1 MCFGKRTDDPSSRK
15 NEEIDRQLRL
25 DKKRAER
32 EVKLLLLGAGE
43 SGKSTVL
50 KQMRV
55 IHAGGFSK
63 AERKQWRVVIFNNLI
78 NAFEI
83 IFSAM
88 QEQGITFD
96 SPESTVSSAQIR
108 RMPKYSELILREP
121 EIGPEDAMPH
131 DCLRALTSLWQDKN
145 IQNAILKGNEYALHD
160 NLSYYFVNIERLF
173 TKDYLP
179 TDQDILRTR
188 LRTTGIS
195 ETIFDLGNLT
205 YRMFDVGGQRSE
217 RKKWIHVFDNVQVV
231 LFLVAISGYDHV
243 LVEDRNGNQMHEA
256 LMLFESISNSKY
268 FEKSA
273 LILFL
278 NKVDLFREKLIAG
291 TSPINKHFPDYYGKP
306 DDIEAG
312 QEFFANKFRNLVRQ
326 PKKEVY
332 VHYTTATDTDLLK
345 KTMASVQDMIVQRN
359 LNALIL

>member
-1 MCFGKRTDDPSSRK
+1 VSHLTHVKR
-15 NEEIDRQLRL
+15 
-25 DKKRAER
+25 
-32 EVKLLLLGAGE
+32 
-43 SGKSTVL
+43 
-50 KQMRV
+50 
-55 IHAGGFSK
+55 
-63 AERKQWRVVIFNNLI
+63 
-78 NAFEI
+78 
-83 IFSAM
+83 
-88 QEQGITFD
+88 
-96 SPESTVSSAQIR
+96 
-108 RMPKYSELILREP
+108 YSELVNAAPDIGTEEP
-121 EIGPEDAMPH
+121 MPEEF
-131 DCLRALTSLWQDKN
+131 LTAFNSLWVDKGV
-145 IQNAILKGNEYALHD
+145 QLTILKGNQYALHD
-160 NLSYYFVNIERLF
+160 NLSYFFQDIERLF
-173 TKDYLP
+173 QKDFLP

-195 ETIFDLGNLT
+195 ETIFELGNLT
-205 YRMFDVGGQRSE
+205 YKMVDVGGQRSE

-278 NKVDLFREKLIAG
+278 NKIDLFREKIAG
-291 TSPINKHFPDYYGKP
+291 GMSPISKVFPDYTGQP
-306 DDIEAG
+306 TDIEAG
-312 QEFFANKFRNLVRQ
+312 MEFFANKFRNLVRQ

-332 VHYTTATDTDLLK
+332 VHYTNATDTDLLK

>member
-1 MCFGKRTDDPSSRK
+1 LQR
-15 NEEIDRQLRL
+15 
-25 DKKRAER
+25 
-32 EVKLLLLGAGE
+32 
-43 SGKSTVL
+43 
-50 KQMRV
+50 
-55 IHAGGFSK
+55 
-63 AERKQWRVVIFNNLI
+63 
-78 NAFEI
+78 
-83 IFSAM
+83 
-88 QEQGITFD
+88 
-96 SPESTVSSAQIR
+96 
-108 RMPKYSELILREP
+108 YSELVNAAPDIGTEESMP
-121 EIGPEDAMPH
+121 EEFLTAFN
-131 DCLRALTSLWQDKN
+131 CLWADKGVQLT
-145 IQNAILKGNEYALHD
+145 ILKGNQYALHD
-160 NLSYYFVNIERLF
+160 NLSYFFQDIERLF
-173 TKDYLP
+173 VRDFLP

-195 ETIFDLGNLT
+195 ETIFELGNLT
-205 YRMFDVGGQRSE
+205 YKMVDVGGQRSE

-278 NKVDLFREKLIAG
+278 NKIDLFREKIAG
-291 TSPINKHFPDYYGKP
+291 GMSPINKVFPDYTGQAN
-306 DDIEAG
+306 DIEAG
-312 QEFFANKFRNLVRQ
+312 MEFFANKFRNLVRQ

-332 VHYTTATDTDLLK
+332 VHYTNATDTDLLK

>member
-1 MCFGKRTDDPSSRK
+1 MCFGRKPSAADPDSRK
-15 NEEIDRQLRL
+15 NAEIEKTLRVE
-25 DKKRAER
+25 KKKAER

-50 KQMRV
+50 KQMR
-55 IHAGGFSK
+55 IINAGGFQSL
-63 AERKQWRVVIFNNLI
+63 ERKTWRATIFNNLVS
-78 NAFEI
+78 AFQTI
-83 IFSAM
+83 YAAM
-88 QEQGITFD
+88 QEDDTDFED
-96 SPESTVSSAQIR
+96 DNNIR
-108 RMPKYSELILREP
+108 NSELINAAPDIGTDEP
-121 EIGPEDAMPH
+121 MPEEFLGAFN
-131 DCLRALTSLWQDKN
+131 CLWADKGVQLT
-145 IQNAILKGNEYALHD
+145 ILKGNQYALHD
-160 NLSYYFVNIERLF
+160 NLNYFFQDIDRLF
-173 TKDYLP
+173 QKDFLP

-195 ETIFDLGNLT
+195 ETIFELGNLT
-205 YRMFDVGGQRSE
+205 YKMVDVGGQRSE

-278 NKVDLFREKLIAG
+278 NKIDLFAEKIAG
-291 TSPINKHFPDYYGKP
+291 GMSPINKIFPDYTGGP
-306 DDIEAG
+306 TDIEAG
-312 QEFFANKFRNLVRQ
+312 KTFFANKFRNLVRQ
-326 PKKEVY
+326 PRREVY
-332 VHYTTATDTDLLK
+332 VHYTNATDTNLLK
-345 KTMASVQDMIVQRN
+345 ITMASVQDMIVQRN

>member
-1 MCFGKRTDDPSSRK
+1 MAPGIMCFGKKSEDPTYRK
-15 NEEIDRQLRL
+15 NEEIERQLRL
-25 DKKRAER
+25 DKKRQER

-63 AERKQWRVVIFNNLI
+63 SERKQWRVVIFNNLI

-88 QEQGITFD
+88 TEQALPFD
-96 SPESTVSSAQIR
+96 NPECSNFA
-108 RMPKYSELILREP
+108 ELVNHEP
-121 EIGPEDAMPH
+121 EIGPEDSMPREFL
-131 DCLRALTSLWQDKN
+131 DAFTALWDDKN
-145 IQNAILKGNEYALHD
+145 VQMAILKGNEYALHD
-160 NLSYYFVNIERLF
+160 NLSYYFQDIDRLF
-173 TKDYLP
+173 AKDYLP

-278 NKVDLFREKLIAG
+278 NKVDLFREKILAG
-291 TSPINKHFPDYYGKP
+291 NSPINKHFPDYYGKAN
-306 DDIEAG
+306 DIEAG
-312 QEFFANKFRNLVRQ
+312 QEFFANKFRNLVRA

>member
-1 MCFGKRTDDPSSRK
+1 MAAGIMCFGKKPADPESRR
-15 NEEIDRQLRL
+15 NEEIEKGIRNDRRKQ
-25 DKKRAER
+25 ER

-50 KQMRV
+50 KQMR
-55 IHAGGFSK
+55 IINAGGFNK
-63 AERKQWRVVIFNNLI
+63 TERKQWRAIIFNNLVS
-78 NAFEI
+78 AFQT
-83 IFSAM
+83 IFAAM
-88 QEQGITFD
+88 QEQETDFED
-96 SPESTVSSAQIR
+96 DDNLRFA
-108 RMPKYSELILREP
+108 ELIAADP
-121 EIGPEDAMPH
+121 EIAIDEPMPQE
-131 DCLRALTSLWQDKN
+131 CLQAFNSLWADKGV
-145 IQNAILKGNEYALHD
+145 QLSILKGNQYALHD
-160 NLSYYFVNIERLF
+160 NLSYFFSEVDRLF
-173 TKDYLP
+173 SKDYLP

-188 LRTTGIS
+188 LRTTGIT
-195 ETIFDLGNLT
+195 ETIFELGNLT

-278 NKVDLFREKLIAG
+278 NKIDLFREKIAG
-291 TSPINKHFPDYYGKP
+291 GMSPISKVFPDYTGKHT
-306 DDIEAG
+306 DIEAG

-332 VHYTTATDTDLLK
+332 VHYTNATDTDLLK